1 MNEHT
6 TLSTE
11 EIEAALADLPDWR
24 FENDRLAKRFQFSSF
39 REAMSFMVRLSFEA
53 EMLNHHPELIN
64 VYDRVDVVLA
74 THDAGN
80 RVTAIDIAL
89 ARSIEQFSWI

>member
-1 MNEHT
+1 MTEREP
-6 TLSTE
+6 LSTE
-11 EIEAALADLPDWR
+11 EIEAALTDLPDWR
-24 FENDRLAKRFQFSSF
+24 FENNRLAKRFQFSSF

-64 VYDRVDVVLA
+64 LYNRVDVVLT

-80 RVTAIDIAL
+80 RVTAKDIAL
-89 ARSIEQFSWI
+89 AQSIEQFSWI

>member
-1 MNEHT
+1 MTERVP
-6 TLSTE
+6 LSTG
-11 EIEAALADLPDWR
+11 EIEAALSDLPDWR
-24 FENDRLAKRFQFSSF
+24 FENDRLRKRFQFSSF

-64 VYDRVDVVLA
+64 VYNRVDVVLT

-80 RVTAIDIAL
+80 RVTARDIAL
-89 ARSIEQFSWI
+89 AKSIEQFSWI